1 MTWAYSQKRVQ
12 AFRDDASAA
21 QSELRVRD
29 SQLADAHAQLDR
41 QSVDHSTALDQLG
54 QTFKNLSTDV
64 LHETVVR
71 FNASQADV
79 VKLRDEKLDSTL
91 KPLEDLLGEYKK
103 NLAEFNL
110 QNAGALSDV
119 KSKAAELLEAQQKTQ
134 HETRRLNQL
143 LGRSS
148 QRGAWGEIQL
158 ANVMNAS
165 GLRQSIDYE
174 LQVSASSEEGRLR
187 PDCVVNLP
195 NGVRL
200 AVDAKFPFAAF
211 EASLDEEDADTRREL
226 QAKHARDLRGHVK
239 ALKDK
244 SYWEVVA
251 PAPEYVVCFIPSD
264 VALSVALE
272 ADPDLLGFAA
282 GERVVIVG
290 PTNLLS
296 LLWSVGFIVRQ
307 HQIAVNAEQIY
318 DTANQLFDRI
328 RLIAEPVGRMG
339 KSIHWCATT
348 TQCSVQSR
356 VDSFPQQTGCDHS
369 AGPNARRTCP
379 NSVLSINSRINSTKA
394 SGASAK
400 TTCSSK
406 VRATSSNSTSLRAS
420 RPKTRTSKFYVRGS
434 NTRTT
439 SASNVAL
446 DPRGG
451 GHPGLVGLCPRR
463 DPIGA
468 QFHRH
473 PSQ

>member
-1 MTWAYSQKRVQ
+1 MVAALSVIVGLALGVAGTWAYSLKRTQVL
-12 AFRDDASAA
+12 RDNVSAA

-29 SQLADAHAQLDR
+29 SQLADAHARLER
-41 QSVDHSTALDQLG
+41 QSLDHAMALDQMG

-64 LHETVVR
+64 LHETVLR
-71 FNASQADV
+71 FNASQEDI

-103 NLAEFNL
+103 NLTEFSL

-119 KSKAAELLEAQQKTQ
+119 KSKAAELLDAQQRTQ

-174 LQVSASSEEGRLR
+174 LQVSVSNEVGRLR

-195 NGVRL
+195 NGIRL

-211 EASLDEEDADTRREL
+211 EASLDEEDTDTRREL
-226 QAKHARDLRGHVK
+226 LAKHARDLRGHVK
-239 ALKDK
+239 ALKEK
-244 SYWEVVA
+244 SYWEVVS

-264 VALSVALE
+264 VGLSAALD
-272 ADPDLLGFAA
+272 ADPELLSFAA

-318 DTANQLFDRI
+318 DTANKLFDRI
-328 RLIAEPVGRMG
+328 RLVAEPVGRMG
-339 KSIHWCATT
+339 KS
-348 TQCSVQSR
+348 
-356 VDSFPQQTGCDHS
+356 VDSLVRDY
-369 AGPNARRTCP
+369 NAM
-379 NSVLSINSRINSTKA
+379 LSSIESRLIPAANQM
-394 SGASAK
+394 
-400 TTCSSK
+400 
-406 VRATSSNSTSLRAS
+406 RSL
-420 RPKTRTSKFYVRGS
+420 G
-434 NTRTT
+434 
-439 SASNVAL
+439 
-446 DPRGG
+446 
-451 GHPGLVGLCPRR
+451 
-463 DPIGA
+463 GA
-468 QFHRH
+468 QRAKDLPELSPVDQLTNQLNDGKWGIDDENVLIEGAGDILELDVFEDE
-473 PSQ
+473 

>member
-1 MTWAYSQKRVQ
+1 MVAALSVIVGLVVGIAVTWAYSQKRVQ

-339 KSIHWCATT
+339 KS
-348 TQCSVQSR
+348 
-356 VDSFPQQTGCDHS
+356 VDSLVRDY
-369 AGPNARRTCP
+369 NAM
-379 NSVLSINSRINSTKA
+379 LGSIESRLIPAAN
-394 SGASAK
+394 
-400 TTCSSK
+400 
-406 VRATSSNSTSLRAS
+406 RMRSL
-420 RPKTRTSKFYVRGS
+420 G
-434 NTRTT
+434 
-439 SASNVAL
+439 
-446 DPRGG
+446 
-451 GHPGLVGLCPRR
+451 
-463 DPIGA
+463 GA
-468 QFHRH
+468 QRAKDLPEHSPVDQLTNQLNEGKWGIGEDNVLFEG
-473 PSQ
+473 SGDILELDEFEGE